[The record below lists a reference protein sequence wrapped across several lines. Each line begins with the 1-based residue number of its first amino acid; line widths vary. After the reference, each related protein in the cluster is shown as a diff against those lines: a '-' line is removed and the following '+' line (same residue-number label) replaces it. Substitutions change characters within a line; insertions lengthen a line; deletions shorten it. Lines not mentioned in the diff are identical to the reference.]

1 VSQRRGHRTLHRPSL
16 IVGKEKDIAPLRKYL
31 FLVFLLIGA
40 LACGLTTPPASPTAN
55 PQSLPTTAST
65 EAPAV
70 ATSAEASDTPA
81 PNEAAGPTDTPNPLS
96 QLMPMPFTNMMNA
109 SQYLNPVG
117 PPAKSWNGIPIMPEA
132 IAGQE
137 FKPGAVYSFK
147 ATATIPQAVSFY
159 KSQMAPLGFS
169 LNGEPGTGSAGTG
182 ANAVHNSFM
191 NYYKGSQ
198 LLLIYLTSYDND
210 TSHVIV
216 VISTG

>member
-1 VSQRRGHRTLHRPSL
+1 M
-16 IVGKEKDIAPLRKYL
+16 APLRKYL
-31 FLVFLLIGA
+31 FLAFLLIGA
-40 LACGLTTPPASPTAN
+40 LACSLTTPPALPTAI
-55 PQSLPTTAST
+55 PQPFPTNAST
-65 EAPAV
+65 EAPAA
-70 ATSAEASDTPA
+70 ATSAEASATPA
-81 PNEAAGPTDTPNPLS
+81 PNETAASSDTPNPLS

-159 KSQMAPLGFS
+159 KTQMAPLGFS
-169 LNGEPGTGSAGTG
+169 LNGGPGTGSAGTG

-198 LLLIYLTSYDND
+198 LLLIYFTSYDND
-210 TSHVIV
+210 ASHVIV
-216 VISTG
+216 VLSTG